1 MGFFNE
7 IKKVLFGAQSL
18 GKSAANKAVESAK
31 EAGQEIKERS
41 GELVNK
47 AEDFFSDA
55 LDKVEDLGAKVIDKA
70 QDVMGTKKEPE
81 TPPVTP
87 TPPPTNSSTP
97 RVESIN
103 DLFEETQKQEPVAST
118 PPPPVSKPATEDHS
132 LNFDSLDSKD
142 TDTPREK
149 TAAEKIGS
157 KVLDTTLE
165 AGKKVEEVAA
175 KAGEKLMDVGSS
187 VFETVKIVA
196 ESVGEKVMEKGSEVW
211 DKVKEMQGEVIT
223 KTDELYEKAKEEAS
237 SEKQQNKLDDL
248 IQKAKE
254 MGDKIEE
261 KAKDKDRTFMDV
273 MDDAKKNDLGK
284 HDDFFEKA
292 KRWADGDSTA
302 FSNQPRISK
311 DPDFQSTKGN
321 KTHGFDDQDND
332 GNDLIDDAIIDDTK
346 PE

>member
-18 GKSAANKAVESAK
+18 GKSAANKAVETAK
-31 EAGQEIKERS
+31 EAGQEIKDRS
-41 GELVNK
+41 GEFVHK

-81 TPPVTP
+81 TPPVVS
-87 TPPPTNSSTP
+87 TPPPASP
-97 RVESIN
+97 PLESIN
-103 DLFEETQKQEPVAST
+103 DLFEETQKQTTPPP
-118 PPPPVSKPATEDHS
+118 PPPPVSNPVVEDRP
-132 LNFDSLDSKD
+132 LNFDTLDSAD
-142 TDTPREK
+142 PAAPREK
-149 TAAEKIGS
+149 TTAEKIGA
-157 KVLDTTLE
+157 KVLDTTME

-175 KAGEKLMDVGSS
+175 KAGEKLLDVGSS
-187 VFETVKIVA
+187 VFETMKEVA
-196 ESVGEKVMEKGSEVW
+196 GTVGEKVMEKGGEVW
-211 DKVKEMQGEVIT
+211 EKVKEMQGEVIT
-223 KTDELYEKAKEEAS
+223 RTDELYEKAKKEAS
-237 SEKQQNKLDDL
+237 SEKHQNSMDDL

-284 HDDFFEKA
+284 HDDFFDKA
-292 KRWADGDSTA
+292 KRWADGDSAA
-302 FSNQPRISK
+302 FSNETKISK
-311 DPDFQSTKGN
+311 DPDFKSSKGD
-321 KTHGFDDQDND
+321 KTHGFDDGDND

-346 PE
+346 

>member
-18 GKSAANKAVESAK
+18 GKSAANKAVETAK

-41 GELVNK
+41 GEFVHK

-81 TPPVTP
+81 TPPVAS
-87 TPPPTNSSTP
+87 TPPP
-97 RVESIN
+97 VESIN
-103 DLFEETQKQEPVAST
+103 DLFEETQKQST
-118 PPPPVSKPATEDHS
+118 PPPPPPVTNPVVEDRP
-132 LNFDSLDSKD
+132 LNFDTLDSAD
-142 TDTPREK
+142 PATPREK
-149 TAAEKIGS
+149 TTAEKIGS
-157 KVLDTTLE
+157 KVLDTTIE

-175 KAGEKLMDVGSS
+175 KAGEKLLDVGSS
-187 VFETVKIVA
+187 VFETMKGVA
-196 ESVGEKVMEKGSEVW
+196 GTVGEKVLEKGGEVW
-211 DKVKEMQGEVIT
+211 EKVKEMQGEVIT
-223 KTDELYEKAKEEAS
+223 RTDELYEKAKKEAS
-237 SEKQQNKLDDL
+237 SEKHQNSMDDL

-284 HDDFFEKA
+284 HDDFFDKA
-292 KRWADGDSTA
+292 KRWADGDNGA
-302 FSNQPRISK
+302 FSTEPTLSK
-311 DPDFQSTKGN
+311 DPNFQSTKGN
-321 KTHGFDDQDND
+321 KTHGFEDGDKD
-332 GNDLIDDAIIDDTK
+332 GNDLIDDAIIDDAK
-346 PE
+346 

>member
-18 GKSAANKAVESAK
+18 GKSAANKAVETAK
-31 EAGQEIKERS
+31 EAGQEIKDRS
-41 GELVNK
+41 GEFVHK
-47 AEDFFSDA
+47 AEDFFNDA

-81 TPPVTP
+81 TPPVAS
-87 TPPPTNSSTP
+87 TPP
-97 RVESIN
+97 VESIN
-103 DLFEETQKQEPVAST
+103 DLFEETQKQAT
-118 PPPPVSKPATEDHS
+118 PPPPPVTNPVVEDRP
-132 LNFDSLDSKD
+132 LNFDTLDSAD
-142 TDTPREK
+142 PGTPREK
-149 TAAEKIGS
+149 TTAEKIGT

-175 KAGEKLMDVGSS
+175 KAGEKILDVGSS
-187 VFETVKIVA
+187 VFETMKEVA
-196 ESVGEKVMEKGSEVW
+196 GTVGEKVMEKGGEVW
-211 DKVKEMQGEVIT
+211 EKVKEMQGEVIT
-223 KTDELYEKAKEEAS
+223 RTDELYEKAKKEAS
-237 SEKQQNKLDDL
+237 SEKHQNSMDDL

-292 KRWADGDSTA
+292 KRWADGDSAA
-302 FSNQPRISK
+302 FSNETKISK

-321 KTHGFDDQDND
+321 KTHGFDDGDND
-332 GNDLIDDAIIDDTK
+332 GNDLIDDAIIDDK
-346 PE
+346 P

>member
-18 GKSAANKAVESAK
+18 GKSAANKAVETAK

-41 GELVNK
+41 GEFVNK

-70 QDVMGTKKEPE
+70 QDVIGTKKETE
-81 TPPVTP
+81 TPPAST
-87 TPPPTNSSTP
+87 SSTP
-97 RVESIN
+97 KVESIN

-118 PPPPVSKPATEDHS
+118 PPPPPPVSNPTTEDHS

-142 TDTPREK
+142 SGTPREK
-149 TAAEKIGS
+149 TTAEKIGS

-237 SEKQQNKLDDL
+237 SEKHQNKLDDL

-284 HDDFFEKA
+284 HDDFFDKA

-321 KTHGFDDQDND
+321 KTHGFEDGDKD

>member
-18 GKSAANKAVESAK
+18 GKSAANKAVETAK

-41 GELVNK
+41 GEFVHK

-81 TPPVTP
+81 TPPVAS
-87 TPPPTNSSTP
+87 TPPPASP
-97 RVESIN
+97 PLESIN
-103 DLFEETQKQEPVAST
+103 DLFEETQKQTT
-118 PPPPVSKPATEDHS
+118 PPPPPPVTNPVVEDRP
-132 LNFDSLDSKD
+132 LNFDTLDSAD
-142 TDTPREK
+142 PATPREK
-149 TAAEKIGS
+149 TTAEKIGS
-157 KVLDTTLE
+157 KVLDTTIE

-175 KAGEKLMDVGSS
+175 KAGEKLLDVGSS
-187 VFETVKIVA
+187 VFETMKGVA
-196 ESVGEKVMEKGSEVW
+196 GTVGEKVMEKGGEVW
-211 DKVKEMQGEVIT
+211 EKVKEMQGEVIT
-223 KTDELYEKAKEEAS
+223 RTDELYEKAKKEAS
-237 SEKQQNKLDDL
+237 SEKHQNSMDDL

-261 KAKDKDRTFMDV
+261 KAQDKDRTFMDV

-284 HDDFFEKA
+284 HDDFFDKA
-292 KRWADGDSTA
+292 KRWADGDSGA
-302 FSNQPRISK
+302 FSKEPTLSK

-321 KTHGFDDQDND
+321 KTHGFEDGDKD
-332 GNDLIDDAIIDDTK
+332 GNDLIDDAIIDDAK
-346 PE
+346 